1 MANLTYDKGW
11 SLSFQLLN
19 LLHVY
24 PIVLVLTNLF
34 LCLQIAAEV
43 SAPLARTDEI
53 VLVGDDRTTS
63 EVSRLISQLPPAVQ
77 ALTGVDLSKVGT
89 LNLLVIV
96 HPLMLSSSLLIF
108 SSHMT
113 YFLIQ
118 IYPWFKIL
126 NWFIIRNWLIDNCFF
141 FILQYLNL
149 FDIICFDTGNFDFN
163 ILLHFDRKSELVPI
177 TQFHGLMNLNYTKH
191 TKENICF
198 WVKARTCVF
207 SCWRVL

>member
-19 LLHVY
+19 FLHVY

-89 LNLLVIV
+89 LNFLV
-96 HPLMLSSSLLIF
+96 
-108 SSHMT
+108 T
-113 YFLIQ
+113 
-118 IYPWFKIL
+118 
-126 NWFIIRNWLIDNCFF
+126 WLISSYKY
-141 FILQYLNL
+141 ILYLRFWIDL
-149 FDIICFDTGNFDFN
+149 LLEIDWLIIASFSFYN
-163 ILLHFDRKSELVPI
+163 I
-177 TQFHGLMNLNYTKH
+177 
-191 TKENICF
+191 
-198 WVKARTCVF
+198 
-207 SCWRVL
+207 